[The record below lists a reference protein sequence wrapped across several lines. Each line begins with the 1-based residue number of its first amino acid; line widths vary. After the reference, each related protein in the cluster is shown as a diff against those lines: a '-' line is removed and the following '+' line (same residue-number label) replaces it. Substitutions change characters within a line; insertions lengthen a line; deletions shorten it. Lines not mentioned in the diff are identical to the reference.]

1 MLVPKIKECRKKAY
15 LTQQQLAEMT
25 GMNDGY
31 ISRLETGKVMPTADT
46 LWKIAKAIGCKVDDL
61 YTAE

>member
-1 MLVPKIKECRKKAY
+1 MKPRIKEMRKKAY
-15 LTQQQLAEMT
+15 LTQAELAELT
-25 GMNDGY
+25 GISDGY

-61 YTAE
+61 YEAE